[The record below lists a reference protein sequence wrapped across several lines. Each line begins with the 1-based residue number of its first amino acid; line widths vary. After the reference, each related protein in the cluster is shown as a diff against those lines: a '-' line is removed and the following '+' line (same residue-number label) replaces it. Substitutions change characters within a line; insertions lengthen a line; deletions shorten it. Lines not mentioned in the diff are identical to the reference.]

1 MVDLKKFLPKLNKL
15 NLQLLHKKQNLNQD
29 QQPKQ
34 SESQSPNLILFSNV
48 DITVQNL
55 LPRIVVFT
63 TYLALA
69 ASVAAIALLTWNNS
83 LDRQLNA
90 LASERDAYI
99 KEIAAMSEVEHNL
112 NEIVSLTNKHKTIK
126 DQRTLLFSQ
135 VDYIFQQLPGSME
148 LEQITYEN
156 SVFKLTTVSETPL
169 DIALF
174 ITGVLKN
181 DNFVSVAINSVSLSN
196 LDARYT
202 SVLEVTVRQ

>member
-1 MVDLKKFLPKLNKL
+1 M
-15 NLQLLHKKQNLNQD
+15 
-29 QQPKQ
+29 
-34 SESQSPNLILFSNV
+34 
-48 DITVQNL
+48 
-55 LPRIVVFT
+55 
-63 TYLALA
+63 
-69 ASVAAIALLTWNNS
+69 LLT
-83 LDRQLNA
+83 
-90 LASERDAYI
+90 
-99 KEIAAMSEVEHNL
+99 
-112 NEIVSLTNKHKTIK
+112 
-126 DQRTLLFSQ
+126 SQ

-202 SVLEVTVRQ
+202 SVLEVTVLLLLF